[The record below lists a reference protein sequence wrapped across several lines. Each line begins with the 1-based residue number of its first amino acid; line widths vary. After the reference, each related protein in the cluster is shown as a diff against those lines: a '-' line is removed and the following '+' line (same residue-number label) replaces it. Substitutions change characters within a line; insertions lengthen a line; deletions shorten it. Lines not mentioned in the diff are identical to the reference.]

1 MQEDVSEFFLEYGAL
16 DVFVELFS
24 NPNKRFG
31 SYSATILPPF
41 VPRVKEIAVGLMTNM
56 VCHKTVFHKL
66 VEKERYLEKLLKLL
80 EVQDAPT
87 LALVFRCT
95 FCS

>member
-1 MQEDVSEFFLEYGAL
+1 M

-31 SYSATILPPF
+31 SFYPFIMLPL
-41 VPRVKEIAVGLMTNM
+41 VSRVKEIAVGLMTNM
-56 VCHKTVFHKL
+56 VCHKSVFHKL